1 MNSEV
6 KALVEEILA
15 KAPSVNVL
23 VVGDVML
30 DRYHWGDVS
39 RISPEAPVP
48 VVRLDRTTIAA
59 GGAANV
65 AANIVGLGASV
76 RLFGL
81 IGDDAEGDVLK
92 REIERTGVSG
102 DDLVGVGGRQT
113 TVKTRIVAHGQHV
126 VRLDQEDASSLA
138 GPVQDALCADLVR
151 ALETSSIVVVSDYA
165 KGMLTDEL
173 LARLITSARRSGI
186 PVLVDP
192 KGKEYAKYAGAT
204 MVTPNQ
210 KEALDAC
217 GLNSEN
223 SLEAAGRK
231 LLTDL
236 NLESALIT
244 CGAAGMRL
252 FLDGAEPV
260 SFTARARK
268 VYDVTGAG
276 DTVIA
281 ALGTALGTGAGLHP
295 AVEFANLAAGIVVE
309 QIGTTAIT
317 TALVRSY
324 LEEHNQ

>member
-6 KALVEEILA
+6 KVLVEEILV
-15 KAPSVNVL
+15 KAPRVRVL

-30 DRYHWGDVS
+30 DRYHWGNVS

-48 VVRLDRTTIAA
+48 VVRLERTTIAA

-65 AANIVGLGASV
+65 AANIVGLGATV

-81 IGDDAEGDVLK
+81 IGDDAEGDVL
-92 REIERTGVSG
+92 RQEIVRAGVGG
-102 DDLVGVGGRQT
+102 DDLFAVRQRPT

-126 VRLDQEDASSLA
+126 VRLDQEDSAALD
-138 GPVQDALCADLVR
+138 GPAEDELNTRIGAALPSA
-151 ALETSSIVVVSDYA
+151 SIVIVSDYA
-165 KGMLTDEL
+165 KGMLSDAI
-173 LARLITSARRSGI
+173 LARLITSARRLGI
-186 PVLVDP
+186 PVLADP
-192 KGKEYAKYAGAT
+192 KGKEYGKYAGAT

-217 GLNSEN
+217 GLDSEN

-236 NLESALIT
+236 DLESVLIT
-244 CGAAGMRL
+244 RGEAGMSL
-252 FLDGAEPV
+252 FRGAGGPV
-260 SFTARARK
+260 SFAARART
-268 VYDVTGAG
+268 VFDVTGAG

-281 ALGTALGTGAGLHP
+281 ALGTALGTGVGLLA

-317 TALVRSY
+317 ASLVREY
-324 LEEHNQ
+324 LDAHSD